1 MIYKK
6 FKTLFEFQP
15 ESKLK
20 AGAGQDKGLYPF
32 YTSSATLVKKI
43 DIAQYKGNSIIFGTG
58 GQPSVHYVSS
68 PFSTSSHCVVAI
80 PKTNEINLRYVYYF
94 FKGNM
99 HILQKGFKGAGLKN
113 ISKSYIDKIDI
124 PVISLEQQNKIV
136 WVLSKTEQL
145 INQRKQSIEI
155 LEKLVKSVFLEMFGD
170 PYLNTKSWGLVR
182 ISSVINSII
191 SGWSANGEQRQK
203 KGDELGV
210 LKVSA
215 VTAGFFRPDE
225 HKAINKS
232 QIDRP
237 LVHPLKND
245 ILYSRANTR
254 ELVGAICIV
263 DDDYEDLF
271 LPDKLWKINLDLNK
285 VQPYYFKYVLNNP
298 GFRKSMARRA
308 TGTSGSMVNISQS
321 KFQNHLFPNP
331 PILLQ
336 QKFNHIADFISQR
349 EKQLKYS
356 LETLET
362 LFRSLLQQAF
372 RGEFFLNKSEYSIQK
387 AITEL
392 NWLEEQF
399 QTLESYGFSSE
410 TIKMLA
416 ETRDNEGIETTED
429 LNQAL
434 KAKQLPSIEEI
445 ADFKEVLYALGITFL
460 NEVESQSQIQ
470 QLISHPVLQ
479 HTQVGQV
486 FGNLLEQ
493 RRLENVKQEI
503 VRESSPVL
511 NYMTGTLFRDRAFG
525 DEQVNLARFIHESFG
540 GKEFALSD
548 LMEYLSAEQM
558 VKGKKAVEIKNQ
570 VFAIVQEFIKTEFPE
585 LPFTFQDLYRRL
597 REKLFCPAFDL
608 LHEFIVTELDQ
619 TFGLRQMYYPGEM
632 EKEFPQH
639 FRRLQNEKA
648 SNKLYLIATYGNS
661 QN

>member
-136 WVLSKTEQL
+136 WILSKTEQL

-170 PYLNTKSWGLVR
+170 PVLNPHGHSMVSLSQLGKWQSGGTPPRSKEYYYDGDIPWY
-182 ISSVINSII
+182 SSGELNGVYIVQSKENIN
-191 SGWSANGEQRQK
+191 N
-203 KGDELGV
+203 L
-210 LKVSA
+210 
-215 VTAGFFRPDE
+215 
-225 HKAINKS
+225 AINETSAKLVKAGSLLLGMYDTAALKS
-232 QIDRP
+232 SITLVDASCNQAIAFSLLSENKCNSLYVYMAIQLGKKMHLSRRRGVRQRNLNLNIIKGIKLP
-237 LVHPLKND
+237 LPPV
-245 ILYSRANTR
+245 
-254 ELVGAICIV
+254 
-263 DDDYEDLF
+263 ED
-271 LPDKLWKINLDLNK
+271 
-285 VQPYYFKYVLNNP
+285 
-298 GFRKSMARRA
+298 
-308 TGTSGSMVNISQS
+308 
-321 KFQNHLFPNP
+321 QNHYALIFER
-331 PILLQ
+331 ILNEID
-336 QKFNHIADFISQR
+336 KTK
-349 EKQLKYS
+349 ES
-356 LETLET
+356 LSILET
-362 LFRSLLQQAF
+362 LFQSLLQQAF
-372 RGEFFLNKSEYSIQK
+372 RGELVLNKSEYSIQK

-416 ETRDNEGIETTED
+416 EIRDNEGNETTED

-434 KAKQLPSIEEI
+434 KAKQLPSIEEVV
-445 ADFKEVLYALGITFL
+445 DFKDLLYALGITFL

-479 HTQVGQV
+479 HTNAGQV
-486 FGNLLEQ
+486 FDNLLEQ

-503 VRESSPVL
+503 IRESSPVL
-511 NYMTGTLFRDRAFG
+511 NYINGTLFRDRVFG

-540 GKEFALSD
+540 EKEFTLSD
-548 LMEYLSAEQM
+548 LMEYLTAERKA
-558 VKGKKAVEIKNQ
+558 KGKKAVEIKNQ

-585 LPFTFQDLYRRL
+585 LPFTFQDLYQRL
-597 REKLFCPAFDL
+597 REKLFYPVFDL
-608 LHEFIVTELDQ
+608 LHEFIVTELDK
-619 TFGLRQMYYPGEM
+619 TSGLRQMYYPGEM

>member
-1 MIYKK
+1 MNKRK
-6 FKTLFEFQP
+6 FSTLFQFEAK
-15 ESKLK
+15 SDIK
-20 AGAGQDKGLYPF
+20 AGAGLDKGKFPF
-32 YTSSATLVKKI
+32 YTSSSNQTKRVDK
-43 DIAQYKGNSIIFGTG
+43 AQYRGNSIIFGTG
-58 GQPSVHYVSS
+58 GQPSVHYAST
-68 PFSTSSHCVVAI
+68 PFATSTDCLVAT
-80 PKTNEINLRYVYYF
+80 PKIKEINPQYVYYF

-99 HILQKGFKGAGLKN
+99 HILQKGFRGAGLKH
-113 ISKSYIDKIDI
+113 ISKNYIDKIDV
-124 PVISLEQQNKIV
+124 PVISLEQQKKIV
-136 WVLSKTEQL
+136 WVLNKTEQL

-170 PYLNTKSWGLVR
+170 PYLNTKNWGLVR
-182 ISSVINSII
+182 ISSVINSLI

-237 LVHPLKND
+237 LVHPLKNN

-349 EKQLKYS
+349 EKQLKNS
-356 LETLET
+356 LKTLET
-362 LFRSLLQQAF
+362 LFQSLLQQAF
-372 RGEFFLNKSEYSIQK
+372 RGELLLSKSEYSIQK
-387 AITEL
+387 AIIEL
-392 NWLEEQF
+392 NWLKEQF

-429 LNQAL
+429 LNKAL
-434 KAKQLPSIEEI
+434 KAKQLPSIEEVV
-445 ADFKEVLYALGITFL
+445 DFKDLLYALGITFL

-479 HTQVGQV
+479 HTNAGQV

-503 VRESSPVL
+503 IRESSPVL
-511 NYMTGTLFRDRAFG
+511 NYITGTLFRDRVFG

-540 GKEFALSD
+540 EKEFTLSD
-548 LMEYLSAEQM
+548 LVEYLSAEQKA
-558 VKGKKAVEIKNQ
+558 KGKKAVEIKNQ

-585 LPFTFQDLYRRL
+585 LPFTFQDLYQRL
-597 REKLFCPAFDL
+597 REKLFYPAFDL
-608 LHEFIVTELDQ
+608 LHEFIVTELDK
-619 TFGLRQMYYPGEM
+619 TSGLRQMYYPGEM

-639 FRRLQNEKA
+639 FRRLQNEKV